1 MSLKWTLETGRE
13 SWEGGA
19 VPLSISDRPNRII
32 HKKESSITG
41 HGERCTLHLLQE
53 IQYLGN
59 SVKEKPHHP
68 ELLLFSNGF
77 SFKTTLPN
85 FLPVLYK
92 ITFLSFV
99 CWMCLRFSHSLHIL
113 KCHFL
118 LFPNK
123 TVLLVK

>member
-19 VPLSISDRPNRII
+19 VRLSVSDRPKRII

-53 IQYLGN
+53 IQYPCN
-59 SVKEKPHHP
+59 AVKEKPHHP
-68 ELLLFSNGF
+68 KLLLFSNGF
-77 SFKTTLPN
+77 SFKTIPPN
-85 FLPVLYK
+85 FLPLLSK

-99 CWMCLRFSHSLHIL
+99 CWTCLSFSHSLHNL

-123 TVLLVK
+123 TGLLVK